1 MRVRLNQV
9 VASLLLTISAAACS
23 KSSTGPS
30 SPSSGPVT
38 YQVTGTATHILV
50 TYQDASGGTSQT
62 GSALPFNYA
71 LTAKTGDLLYLSAQI
86 DTNSD
91 TGNITA
97 TISKN
102 GSVIQNGSAAGFG
115 SVITLSATY

>member
-1 MRVRLNQV
+1 MRVCLKRI
-9 VASLLLTISAAACS
+9 VASLLLAISAAACS

-38 YQVTGTATHILV
+38 YQVTGSATHILV
-50 TYQDASGGTSQT
+50 TYQNAGGGTSQT

-86 DTNSD
+86 DTNPD

-102 GSVIQNGSAAGFG
+102 GSVIQIGSATGFG
-115 SVITLSATY
+115 SVVTLSATY